1 VSTQYPV
8 QSSISATRSVSRR
21 QFLWAGGG
29 AATALMSAVSLE
41 WTRHPGGAGAWIE
54 HIVRKHLPGIAL
66 DPTSLQRFVREV
78 LDSTTLDTKHQLFY
92 STFKTATEWL
102 AFLVPV
108 LGAASEHIER
118 KVLTRYLVG
127 SNFFRIPDP
136 RRETIIYL
144 GDLPACG
151 NPFASLGPAEPLI
164 K

>member
-1 VSTQYPV
+1 MSMQYPV
-8 QSSISATRSVSRR
+8 QSTVNPSRPLSRR
-21 QFLWAGGG
+21 KFLWAGGA

-41 WTRHPGGAGAWIE
+41 WTRHPGGAGTWVE
-54 HIVRKHLPGIAL
+54 HIVRRHLQGIVL
-66 DPTSLQRFVREV
+66 DEASLQTFVREV
-78 LDSTTLDTKHQLFY
+78 LESTMLDTKHQLFY

-102 AFLVPV
+102 ASVVPI

-118 KVLTRYLVG
+118 QVLTRYLVG

-136 RRETIIYL
+136 RRATIIYF
-144 GDLPACG
+144 GDSPACG